1 MIPLRDN
8 SINKKEVKKTK
19 KKLAENLDPEM
30 ILDYYKDW
38 DSDKAPVIMVLDY
51 SNSPQ
56 GKIESED
63 QRKMGYLWSK
73 YGKNSK

>member
-1 MIPLRDN
+1 
-8 SINKKEVKKTK
+8 
-19 KKLAENLDPEM
+19 M

-38 DSDKAPVIMVLDY
+38 DSEKAPVIMVLDY
-51 SNSPQ
+51 SNSSQ